1 MNNYLLTADD
11 QKKEII
17 KIEVSKSYSFKPKR
31 MTRKYV
37 NAKSITVYDE
47 AALANILMQKYI
59 KRYNRLISIFSSIIE
74 SDDTTDSDYMMCLD
88 ELEKLKGMLVHKY
101 AKFLKKEVYDKF
113 ITDLIYIDNFMK
125 EKIIAVAYEE
135 QTRSGR

>member
-17 KIEVSKSYSFKPKR
+17 KIEVSKSYSFKPKK

-59 KRYNRLISIFSSIIE
+59 KRYNRLISIVSSIIE

-101 AKFLKKEVYDKF
+101 AKFLKKEIYHKF
-113 ITDLIYIDNFMK
+113 ITDLIYIENFMK
-125 EKIIAVAYEE
+125 EKIIALTYEE

>member
-1 MNNYLLTADD
+1 
-11 QKKEII
+11 
-17 KIEVSKSYSFKPKR
+17 

-59 KRYNRLISIFSSIIE
+59 KRYNRLISIVSSIIE

-101 AKFLKKEVYDKF
+101 AKFLKKEIYDKF
-113 ITDLIYIDNFMK
+113 ITDLIYIENFMK
-125 EKIIAVAYEE
+125 EKIIALTYEE

>member
-17 KIEVSKSYSFKPKR
+17 KIEVSKSYSFKPKK

-47 AALANILMQKYI
+47 AALANILTQKYI
-59 KRYNRLISIFSSIIE
+59 KRYNRLISIVSSIIE

-101 AKFLKKEVYDKF
+101 AKFLKKEIYDKF
-113 ITDLIYIDNFMK
+113 ITDLIYIENFMK
-125 EKIIAVAYEE
+125 EKIIALTYEE

>member
-17 KIEVSKSYSFKPKR
+17 KIEVSKSYSFKPKK

-59 KRYNRLISIFSSIIE
+59 KRYNRLISIVSSIIE

-101 AKFLKKEVYDKF
+101 AKFLKKEIYDKF
-113 ITDLIYIDNFMK
+113 ITDIIYIENFMK
-125 EKIIAVAYEE
+125 EKIIALTYEE

>member
-17 KIEVSKSYSFKPKR
+17 KIEVSKSYSFKPKK

-59 KRYNRLISIFSSIIE
+59 KRYNRLISIVSSIIE

-101 AKFLKKEVYDKF
+101 AKFLKKEIYDKF

-125 EKIIAVAYEE
+125 EKIIALTYEE